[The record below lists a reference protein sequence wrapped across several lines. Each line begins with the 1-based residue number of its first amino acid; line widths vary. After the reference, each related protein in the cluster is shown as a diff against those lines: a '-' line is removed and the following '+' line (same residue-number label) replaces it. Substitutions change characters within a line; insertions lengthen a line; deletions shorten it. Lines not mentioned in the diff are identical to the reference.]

1 MRYLPTDLGEPSE
14 AKKAL
19 RRDLRKKRRAIDPTQ
34 KTELD
39 SVLVLHT
46 LQTKE
51 FRKSKLLLLYAPLSD
66 EPNLLPLAEE
76 AFRAGKQVAFPISH
90 TESHTLSFHT
100 VTSLSE
106 LCEGTYGIFEPPVS
120 APQITD
126 TKNALC
132 IVPALAFDQGGFRLG
147 YGGGYYDRFLS
158 EFQGTAIGLCYHELL
173 QHQLPRGSYDR
184 AVDLLITE
192 KGVLLPDEI
201 QKTEYSSR

>member
-147 YGGGYYDRFLS
+147 YGGGYYDRFLTDFRGCKMGVIYS
-158 EFQGTAIGLCYHELL
+158 DFITAKVPKGHFD
-173 QHQLPRGSYDR
+173 HK
-184 AVDLLITE
+184 VDIMLTE
-192 KGVLLPDEI
+192 KNVRIPLE
-201 QKTEYSSR
+201 S